1 MVYSGKVTDI
11 FMNFPKHSSPFIF
24 SFFSIFLLF
33 AFSGV
38 GFFAYNASQDVL
50 VSLEQSE
57 NISLSQTLRITFSH
71 SMRDEGYREKIR
83 ISPQTNAYV
92 IWKDDFKILEISP
105 QVIWKPETHYTVTLP
120 ESKALSWASFKET
133 QLIFQTS
140 LYPQVTTIRPEDGQK
155 DVIIGVEDPLIV
167 ELDKGAGEYW
177 IDFAIEPKKEV
188 VFQSNDERSRFEIL
202 PKEIFESG
210 SRYEVIVSAYPTDF
224 VDPQYRKVLKT
235 FSFETLPP
243 APTDWSKNLT
253 ERVSQAKR
261 FTKARIFEGKYI
273 DINIDAQIMTLFENG
288 QLLDS
293 YLISSGLRGMDTPKG
308 NFQIHNKHPRPWSK
322 QYSLFMPFWMAITP
336 DGKYGIHELPE
347 WPGGYKEGA
356 NHLGIPV
363 SHGCV
368 RLGIGSANRVYEWA
382 EIGIPVIIY

>member
-1 MVYSGKVTDI
+1 
-11 FMNFPKHSSPFIF
+11 MNFPKHFSPLIF

-38 GFFAYNASQDVL
+38 GFFAYNASQEVL

-57 NISLSQTLRITFSH
+57 NISLSQTLKITFSH
-71 SMRDEGYREKIR
+71 SMRDQGYRERILLSPKI
-83 ISPQTNAYV
+83 NAYV
-92 IWKDDFKILEISP
+92 SWTDDFKTLEISP
-105 QVIWKPETHYTVTLP
+105 QSIWKPETQYTITLP
-120 ESKALSWASFKET
+120 ETKALSWSSFEET
-133 QLIFQTS
+133 QLFFQTS
-140 LYPQVTTIRPEDGQK
+140 TYPKVTTIRPEDGQK
-155 DVIIGVEDPLIV
+155 DVIVGVEDPLIV
-167 ELDKGAGEYW
+167 ELDKGAGEFW
-177 IDFAIEPKKEV
+177 IDFSIKPEKAI

-210 SRYEVIVSAYPTDF
+210 SHYEVTVSAYPMDF
-224 VDPQYRKVLKT
+224 VDPEYRKVLKT

-243 APTDWSKNLT
+243 TPTDWSKNLN
-253 ERVSQAKR
+253 ERVQQAKR
-261 FTKARIFEGKYI
+261 FTQAKIFEGKYI

-288 QLLDS
+288 VLLDS
-293 YLISSGLRGMDTPKG
+293 YLVSSGLRGMDTPKG
-308 NFQIHNKHPRPWSK
+308 SFQIHNKHPRPWSK

-347 WPGGYKEGA
+347 WPGGYKEGV

-368 RLGIGSANRVYEWA
+368 RLGVGSANRVYEWA

>member
-1 MVYSGKVTDI
+1 
-11 FMNFPKHSSPFIF
+11 MNFPKHFSSLIF
-24 SFFSIFLLF
+24 SFFSILLLF

-38 GFFAYNASQDVL
+38 GFFAYNASQEVI
-50 VSLEQSE
+50 VSLDQYE

-71 SMRDEGYREKIR
+71 SMRDEGYREKILL
-83 ISPQTNAYV
+83 SPKTNAYV
-92 IWKDDFKILEISP
+92 SWTADFKTIEISP
-105 QVIWKPETHYTVTLP
+105 QSIWKPETQYTITLP
-120 ESKALSWASFKET
+120 ETKTVSWASFEET
-133 QLIFQTS
+133 QLFFQTS
-140 LYPQVTTIRPEDGQK
+140 TYPNVATIRPENGEK
-155 DVIIGVEDPLIV
+155 NVIVGVEDPLIV

-177 IDFAIEPKKEV
+177 IDFAINPQKSV

-202 PKEIFESG
+202 PKEIFENG
-210 SRYEVIVSAYPTDF
+210 SQYDITVSAYPKNS
-224 VDPQYRKVLKT
+224 VDSKYRKVLKT

-243 APTDWSKNLT
+243 APTDWSKDLT
-253 ERVSQAKR
+253 ERVGQAKR
-261 FTKARIFEGKYI
+261 FTQAQILEGKYI
-273 DINIDAQIMTLFENG
+273 DINIDAQIMTIFENG
-288 QLLDS
+288 VLLDS

-308 NFQIHNKHPRPWSK
+308 SFQIHNKHPRPWSK

-368 RLGIGSANRVYEWA
+368 RLGVGSASRVYEWA